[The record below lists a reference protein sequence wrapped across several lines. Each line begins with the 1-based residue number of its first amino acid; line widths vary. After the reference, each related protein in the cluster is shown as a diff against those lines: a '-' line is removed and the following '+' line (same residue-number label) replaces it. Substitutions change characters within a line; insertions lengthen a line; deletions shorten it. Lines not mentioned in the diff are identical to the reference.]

1 MAIILLLGLESNLGE
16 QLGRVLEHLGQ
27 RVHAEALEPGTLENS
42 EADLV
47 FARSQDLHTILKT
60 RPDLPVVV
68 VSRLPEVSA
77 WLDALEQGAADY
89 CGAPFE
95 AAQVRWV
102 LNTSLAPTRRRAA

>member
-1 MAIILLLGLESNLGE
+1 MAKILLLGLDSPIADDLIKVLQ
-16 QLGRVLEHLGQ
+16 QLGQSVQTAALGSG
-27 RVHAEALEPGTLENS
+27 ALDSGDVN
-42 EADLV
+42 LV
-47 FARSQDLHTILKT
+47 FAGSGDLCAIRRS

-95 AAQVRWV
+95 RKQVSWV
-102 LNTSLAPTRRRAA
+102 LNSSLPAFPTAA